1 MEEES
6 LWRSRQLGEHS
17 PTSLLLSLVF
27 LNTKHLGFRSVD
39 QHLRLSF
46 TDVYGP
52 DDLHPVNKETAV
64 CIRVPALSQELPGE
78 FRRSYPKHAQP
89 KDLMF
94 GVFSYKDL
102 MFTVFGYIEVC
113 I

>member
-1 MEEES
+1 MCPVGSAWGRVEEDS

-39 QHLRLSF
+39 QHLRLAF

-52 DDLHPVNKETAV
+52 DDQLPLTKETAV
-64 CIRVPALSQELPGE
+64 CIRVPALSQELPGQ
-78 FRRSYPKHAQP
+78 FSWRCYP
-89 KDLMF
+89 
-94 GVFSYKDL
+94 
-102 MFTVFGYIEVC
+102 
-113 I
+113 

>member
-1 MEEES
+1 MCPVGSAWGRVEEES

-17 PTSLLLSLVF
+17 PTSLLLSLVL
-27 LNTKHLGFRSVD
+27 LNTKLLGFRSVD

-52 DDLHPVNKETAV
+52 DDLHPVTKETAV

-78 FRRSYPKHAQP
+78 FRWRCYPEQAQ
-89 KDLMF
+89 
-94 GVFSYKDL
+94 GR
-102 MFTVFGYIEVC
+102 
-113 I
+113 